1 MNKTLKRIALAA
13 GVSVVALGATPA
25 FAAGTTAGTAINNTA
40 TVNYQVGGVAQNAI
54 NSNTNTITV
63 DRKIDLV
70 VAEVGNVTTTVAPG
84 STAQVTTFTVRN
96 TSNATLD
103 LGLAITQQTGGT
115 ATHGGTDTFDVTT
128 PATFVDTNGN
138 GTYDA
143 GTDTAVT
150 FLDELAADTQRT
162 VFIVANIPLGRV
174 NGDVADVTLT
184 AQAREAG
191 AAGTQGAVV
200 TQTAGANTAGVD
212 TVFADAAG
220 TTDAARDGRHSD
232 DDDYTVSAPVLTVTK
247 QSRVISDPFNGTTN
261 PKFIPGALVE
271 YCIVVANAA
280 TGAAAN
286 NVNIADTLPTQTT
299 YETAYGIFQNGTYT
313 GTPGTGTCN
322 LDGTAGGTFS
332 ATPSPNVSGTLGSLA
347 AGATR
352 TLYFQVRIN

>member
-1 MNKTLKRIALAA
+1 MINTLKRIAMAT

-25 FAAGTTAGTAINNTA
+25 FAVGTTAGTNIDNTA
-40 TVNYQVGGVAQNAI
+40 TVNYQVGGVNQNPVA
-54 NSNTNTITV
+54 SNQNRIVV
-63 DRKIDLV
+63 DRRVDLV
-70 VAEVGNVTTTVAPG
+70 VAEVANLTTQVAPG

-96 TSNATLD
+96 TSNAPLD
-103 LGLAITQQTGGT
+103 LGLAVTQQTGGT
-115 ATHGGTDTFDVTT
+115 ATHGGTDNFDVTT

-162 VFIVANIPLGRV
+162 VFIVANIPLGRA

-191 AAGTQGAVV
+191 TAGTQGAVV

-212 TVFADAAG
+212 TVFGDAAG
-220 TTDAARDGRHSD
+220 TTDAARDGQHSD
-232 DDDYTVSAPVLTVTK
+232 DDDYTVSAAVLTVTK

-261 PKFIPGALVE
+261 PKAIPGALVE
-271 YCIVVANAA
+271 YCIVVANA
-280 TGAAAN
+280 TGAAAATG
-286 NVNIADTLPTQTT
+286 VNIGDNLPTQTT

-322 LDGTAGGTFS
+322 LDGTAGGAFS
-332 ATPSPNVSGTLGSLA
+332 ATPAPNVSGTLGTLA

>member
-1 MNKTLKRIALAA
+1 MINTLKRIAMAT

-25 FAAGTTAGTAINNTA
+25 FAVGTTAGTAINNTA
-40 TVNYQVGGVAQNAI
+40 TVNYQVGGVAQNAV
-54 NSNTNTITV
+54 NSNINTITV
-63 DRKIDLV
+63 DRRVDLV
-70 VAEVGNVTTTVAPG
+70 VAEVGNVTT
-84 STAQVTTFTVRN
+84 
-96 TSNATLD
+96 LD
-103 LGLAITQQTGGT
+103 LGLTITQQTGGT
-115 ATHGGTDTFDVTT
+115 ATHGGTDNFDVTA
-128 PATFVDTNGN
+128 PAAFVDTNGN

-162 VFIVANIPLGRV
+162 VFIVANIPLGRA
-174 NGDVADVTLT
+174 NGDVADVMLT

-191 AAGTQGAVV
+191 TAGTQGAVV

-220 TTDAARDGRHSD
+220 TIDAARDGQHSD
-232 DDDYTVSAPVLTVTK
+232 DDDYTVSAAVLTVTK
-247 QSRVISDPFNGTTN
+247 QSRVISDPLNGTTN
-261 PKFIPGALVE
+261 PKAIPGALVE
-271 YCIVVANAA
+271 YCIVVANA
-280 TGAAAN
+280 TGAAPAT
-286 NVNIADTLPTQTT
+286 NVNIGDNLPTQTT
-299 YETAYGIFQNGTYT
+299 YETAFGIFQNGTYT

-332 ATPSPNVSGTLGSLA
+332 ATPAPNVSGTLGTLA